1 MTGHGLLYDP
11 DTAVRSL
18 CACPHMASAIERVG
32 PCRLETNRGLTLY
45 AALMRSIVYQQLSG
59 RAAGAIYRKVRG
71 LFRTATPRPAEAI
84 EISYDAFRGAGLS
97 NAKTLAVQDLT
108 AKTLG
113 GSLPSRRRLSRMDD
127 EAVIEALTQVRGVGR
142 WTAEMIL
149 LFYLGRPD
157 VFPVGDLGVRKGI
170 SLVYGADR
178 VLEPEELEPFG
189 DRWRPYRSV
198 GSWYM
203 WRILDV
209 ETP

>member
-1 MTGHGLLYDP
+1 
-11 DTAVRSL
+11 
-18 CACPHMASAIERVG
+18 
-32 PCRLETNRGLTLY
+32 
-45 AALMRSIVYQQLSG
+45 
-59 RAAGAIYRKVRG
+59 
-71 LFRTATPRPAEAI
+71 
-84 EISYDAFRGAGLS
+84 
-97 NAKTLAVQDLT
+97 
-108 AKTLG
+108 
-113 GSLPSRRRLSRMDD
+113 MDD
-127 EAVIEALTQVRGVGR
+127 EAVLEALTQVRGVGR
-142 WTAEMIL
+142 WTAEMLL